1 MNIDKI
7 LEILSYTIPSIVT
20 GLVALYF
27 FKYQM
32 INDEK
37 RRNYLL
43 RKEKQ
48 NLAMPIRLQAY
59 ERLALFLE
67 RISPEKLLIRIKP
80 SGNNSVNYLNKLI
93 QNVEQEY
100 EHNLAQQIYV
110 TDTCWN
116 AIVTSKNAISQMI
129 RTAAANTEVNT
140 AEELREK
147 ILKDSIENESPTQ
160 VALSLLKNEVKK
172 VF

>member
-1 MNIDKI
+1 MDTDKI
-7 LEILSYTIPSIVT
+7 LEILTYTLPSIVT

-27 FKYQM
+27 FKYHM
-32 INDEK
+32 NNEDK

-48 NLAMPIRLQAY
+48 NLALPIRLQAY

-80 SGNNSVNYLNKLI
+80 SGSSSINYLNKLI
-93 QNVEQEY
+93 LNVEQEY
-100 EHNLAQQIYV
+100 EHNLAQQIYI
-110 TDTCWN
+110 TDDCWN
-116 AIVTSKNAISQMI
+116 AIVTSKNAIGQMF
-129 RTAAANTEVNT
+129 RSAAANTEVKT

-147 ILKDSIENESPTQ
+147 ILKESIENDSPTQ
-160 VALSLLKNEVKK
+160 VALSYLKNEVKK
-172 VF
+172 LF